1 MQIPIKTINNEER
14 ISVRC
19 EDLIRE
25 IEIYDNSLYPAS

>member
-1 MQIPIKTINNEER
+1 MQIPIKYVDIIWR

-25 IEIYDNSLYPAS
+25 IEVYDNSLYPTS